1 MCSIVWFQT
10 HCVSEDVLELLT
22 LLPPPPEAGNYR
34 CTRIPQVM
42 LHRDLNLSLLHA
54 GEAFYKFRFVSTL
67 DPSFLFST
75 FYLDMNYSVSCVQ
88 LLQYWNKTLPESS
101 LL

>member
-42 LHRDLNLSLLHA
+42 LHRDLNLSLLPA